1 VGESP
6 WGFESLRPHM
16 SSPRDVVVT
25 GGAGLIGSHLFDALI
40 ARGHVV
46 TCVDNLA
53 GTGGSTRNVAH
64 LSAHPRFPLQ
74 VDNSALSRL
83 GLDWWMLV
91 PDVVDELAGRQAA

>member
-1 VGESP
+1 
-6 WGFESLRPHM
+6 M

-25 GGAGLIGSHLFDALI
+25 RGAGFIGSHLCDALI
-40 ARGHVV
+40 ARGHLV

-64 LSAHPRFPLQ
+64 LSAHPRFRLE

-83 GLDWWMLV
+83 GLDWRMLV
-91 PDVVDELAGRQAA
+91 PDVIDELAGRRAA